1 MARPIYPLR
10 QKYRKPSPGSPR
22 RSTQS
27 AFGDND
33 LLAYL
38 NGEWVLVPLSS
49 NVKYV
54 RYVEDAERVEVRFD
68 DGSRYYYAPVS
79 YDLAEAF
86 GRADSKGGFLHDHL
100 KQYGGVKF

>member
-1 MARPIYPLR
+1 MGRIHPIR
-10 QKYRKPSPGSPR
+10 QKYRKPSAAQPG
-22 RSTQS
+22 RSTRS
-27 AFGDND
+27 AFSDND

-54 RYVEDAERVEVRFD
+54 RYVESTERVEIQFD
-68 DGSRYYYAPVS
+68 DGTRYYYAPIT